1 MCAFC
6 GTHERELGEI
16 KTSPTIGLYTQI
28 HKKENLGV
36 LSELDWNWWPRP
48 GSNRRHTDFQSVA
61 LPTELPSHR
70 FSVHGENGR
79 STGIRTL
86 DPVIKSHLLYQLS
99 YAPIHRIRGA
109 RNGIRTRD
117 NHLGKV
123 ALYQLSYPR
132 IAKTGH
138 IIPQHSPRVQGGIAK
153 YFIRTP
159 YLVKTN
165 PNLQISCR
173 NTEPQPLPIHPRQG
187 HSRNET
193 DENLRPPH
201 AHTPS
206 TRQSFVLP
214 PRCLT
219 DGSARPYA
227 RERTP
232 VRT

>member
-1 MCAFC
+1 M
-6 GTHERELGEI
+6 I
-16 KTSPTIGLYTQI
+16 
-28 HKKENLGV
+28 
-36 LSELDWNWWPRP
+36 WWPRP

-132 IAKTGH
+132 IAKTRH
-138 IIPQHSPRVQGGIAK
+138 IIPQHSHRMQGGIAK
-153 YFIRTP
+153 YFICVT
-159 YLVKTN
+159 YLIKTSSN
-165 PNLQISCR
+165 HNVSLRDKDPFPPSTR
-173 NTEPQPLPIHPRQG
+173 PRQC
-187 HSRNET
+187 HIRNET
-193 DENLRPPH
+193 DENPRPSH
-201 AHTPS
+201 ASIPS
-206 TRQSFVLP
+206 TRQFSALP

-219 DGSARPYA
+219 EESARSCARKRALVRTRTSCRAQQKCIPYA
-227 RERTP
+227 PREISVP
-232 VRT
+232 VGGKLTAQ